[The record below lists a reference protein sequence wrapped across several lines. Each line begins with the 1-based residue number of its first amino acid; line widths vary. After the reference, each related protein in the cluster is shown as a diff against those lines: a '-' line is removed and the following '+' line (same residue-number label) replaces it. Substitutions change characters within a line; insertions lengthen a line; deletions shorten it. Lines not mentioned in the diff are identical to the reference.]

1 MAHDNKKENKEFLE
15 INTQY
20 AQTIGTVKAIIR
32 GSLWQDM
39 STLTTTTILETNNSR
54 SKSFGKKEKSHM
66 KTVDDKK

>member
-1 MAHDNKKENKEFLE
+1 
-15 INTQY
+15 
-20 AQTIGTVKAIIR
+20 
-32 GSLWQDM
+32 M